1 MRTLTL
7 LILAAA
13 LAASGAEKISAGNG
27 LLYVGGRP
35 NKIFIIDE
43 ATEKVVGQIECKTGT
58 PIDLTLSEDRKRFYL
73 ENISFEDVEIVDIA
87 SRQVIDTFRLSEGNK
102 KMRIFGMAP
111 DPLNR
116 YIILVVNPVTKLA
129 DRFEIG
135 APVLYQYD
143 LKDHK
148 ILRTIPWPG
157 GEERAFR
164 TGMRFSPDGKLL
176 YLFADDIVVYDT
188 TDFKQVDKWE
198 ISRPIEDGFG
208 RLNFGFPE
216 DLNEDPGFYTGMFN
230 VNDAVQHRAIMGIAR
245 VNLAKKDVDFYPLGP
260 ASGVGNFA
268 LAPGRKMGYGLHSE
282 IGKYEFWSFDL
293 ANRKLGQ
300 HAEFKGRPRMG
311 LKVSSNGKV
320 LYIHVAG
327 NTIDL
332 YDAATFQ
339 YLRTISIDADM
350 TTGLYVMPGR

>member
-1 MRTLTL
+1 MRTLTSL
-7 LILAAA
+7 VLA
-13 LAASGAEKISAGNG
+13 LAAVAGAAEKITGGNG

-58 PIDLTLSEDRKRFYL
+58 PVDLTLSPDRKRFYL
-73 ENISFEDVEIVDIA
+73 ENIAFEDVEVVDIA

-102 KMRIFGMAP
+102 KMRIFGLEP

-116 YIILVVNPVTKLA
+116 YVVLLVKPVTKLA

-135 APVLYQYD
+135 ASVLYQYD
-143 LKDHK
+143 LKEHK
-148 ILRTIPWPG
+148 IMRTIPWPG
-157 GEERAFR
+157 GEERGFGI
-164 TGMRFSPDGKLL
+164 GMRFSPDGKLL
-176 YLFADDIVVYDT
+176 YLFGEDIVAYDT

-208 RLNFGFPE
+208 RINLSFPD
-216 DLNEDPGFYTGMFN
+216 DLNEEPGFFTGIFN
-230 VNDAVQHRAIMGIAR
+230 VQDAVQHRSIMGIAR
-245 VNLAKKDVDFYPLGP
+245 VNLPKKDVDFYPLGP
-260 ASGVGNFA
+260 ASGVGSFA

-293 ANRKLGQ
+293 ANRKLGP
-300 HAEFKGRPRMG
+300 HLEFKGRPRMG
-311 LKVSSNGKV
+311 LKVSSNGKL

-332 YDAATFQ
+332 YDAATFR

-350 TTGLYVMPGR
+350 TTTLYVMPGR

>member
-7 LILAAA
+7 LMLAVAA
-13 LAASGAEKISAGNG
+13 GASGADKITGGNG

-35 NKIFIIDE
+35 NGLFIVDE
-43 ATEKVVGQIECKTGT
+43 ASEKIVGQIECKTGS
-58 PIDLTLSEDRKRFYL
+58 PGHMVLSPDRKRFYVL
-73 ENISFEDVEIVDIA
+73 NVSFEDVEIADIA

-102 KMRIFGMAP
+102 KMRIFGLEP

-116 YIILVVNPVTKLA
+116 YLILIVKPATKLA

-135 APVLYQYD
+135 PSVLYQYD
-143 LKDHK
+143 LKEHK

-157 GEERAFR
+157 GEERGFGM
-164 TGMRFSPDGKLL
+164 GMRISPDGKLL
-176 YLFADDIVVYDT
+176 YLFDEDIVVYDT

-208 RLNFGFPE
+208 RIHLSFPD
-216 DLNEDPGFYTGMFN
+216 DLNEEPGFYTGVFN
-230 VNDAVQHRAIMGIAR
+230 VQDAVQHRSIMGIAR

-260 ASGVGNFA
+260 ATELRSFA
-268 LAPGRKMGYGLHSE
+268 LAPGRKMAYGLHSE
-282 IGKYEFWSFDL
+282 IGKYEFWTFDL
-293 ANRKLGQ
+293 ADRRLGP
-300 HAEFKGRPRMG
+300 HTEFKGRPRMG

-332 YDAATFQ
+332 YDSATFQ
-339 YLRTISIDADM
+339 YLRTISLDADM
-350 TTGLYVMPGR
+350 TSDLYVMPAP